1 MERVSIVE
9 SLVLALN
16 SLETVVLYDFDIF
29 QEYIDMS
36 HIIEIAMIYE
46 FTKGIL
52 CSFSNILDE
61 PTIGF

>member
-1 MERVSIVE
+1 VSIVE
-9 SLVLALN
+9 SLVLALD
-16 SLETVVLYDFDIF
+16 SLETLVLFEFELI

-36 HIIEIAMIYE
+36 DIFEITMIYE